1 MQAVRAVKGGDV
13 LPSAGDERRLETCFN
28 RGIGRCIHET
38 LGYDVIMAIYAD
50 EYRFAGQVK
59 SESARAVYRHNVRRD
74 AEYILRS

>member
-1 MQAVRAVKGGDV
+1 MQAVRAVKHGDV
-13 LPSAGDERRLETCFN
+13 VPSAGDERRLETCFN

-50 EYRFAGQVK
+50 EYRFAHQIKNKTAG
-59 SESARAVYRHNVRRD
+59 AVHQHNVRSD